1 MATGWFA
8 ASTKDGEEAICHDRR
23 VADGER
29 EGSDVVKTIGQL
41 LALAAGFLGLVY
53 AAGGGVLALRL
64 FLADLP
70 SRTIVSQLPR
80 DVLISIGLAQIVL
93 PVLGVAAVYLIYRL
107 AREPTPHPRRF
118 VREWTERSARGWAT
132 LIAVSAIPALAF
144 AALIALGSDTV
155 REESN
160 ANLWLAPVAFL
171 VTMLVVLV
179 ALRLRAKLVVRYG
192 VREDRWGTRR
202 PIVLMTLVVALA
214 AVPICV
220 LFAGAFFALLDAKV
234 CTSQS
239 EVTGVLIGETSDRT
253 YIGQTDRPRG
263 PLLVF
268 SIPTSEIKETFIGG
282 DADRRPCSAP
292 ATSG

>member
-1 MATGWFA
+1 M
-8 ASTKDGEEAICHDRR
+8 
-23 VADGER
+23 ADGER

-64 FLADLP
+64 YLADLP

-93 PVLGVAAVYLIYRL
+93 PVLGIGALYVIYRVL
-107 AREPTPHPRRF
+107 RGPKPAPTRL
-118 VREWTERSARGWAT
+118 VREWTERSPRGWAT
-132 LIAVSAIPALAF
+132 LVGASAIPALVVAGS
-144 AALIALGSDTV
+144 IALGARGV
-155 REESN
+155 RGES
-160 ANLWLAPVAFL
+160 LWLVPLAFL
-171 VTMLVVLV
+171 VTLLVVLV
-179 ALRLRAKLVVRYG
+179 ALRLRALLVAVYG
-192 VREDRWGTRR
+192 EPQGLWSTRR
-202 PIVLMTLVVALA
+202 PIVWMTLVVALA

-220 LFAGAFFALLDAKV
+220 LIAGTLYTLLDAKV
-234 CTSQS
+234 CTSGS

-268 SIPTSEIKETFIGG
+268 SIPSSQIQQTYIGG
-282 DADRRPCSAP
+282 EADLRPCPAP
-292 ATSG
+292 SQG